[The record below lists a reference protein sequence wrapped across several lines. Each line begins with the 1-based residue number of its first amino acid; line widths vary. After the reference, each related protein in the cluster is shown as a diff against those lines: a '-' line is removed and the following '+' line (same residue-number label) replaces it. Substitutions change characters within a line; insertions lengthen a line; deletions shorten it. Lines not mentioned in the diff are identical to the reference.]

1 MMQYQM
7 KQNERLMSQLSDLER
22 KVKHLTKMVEQHKRG
37 KANGI
42 YAVCSAHPIVLEA
55 AIRYAHANHTPLLI
69 EATSNQVDQ
78 FGGYTGMTPA
88 DFRSFVCGLADSLNF
103 SQDMLILGGDHLGP
117 NRWQNLPAEQAM
129 ANADDLI
136 KSYVAAGFKKIH
148 LDCSMSCAND
158 PVPLTDEIV
167 AERAAR
173 LAKVAEETCIAHFG
187 ESDLVY
193 VIGTEVPVPGGAHEA
208 LTELAVTTPDAAR
221 ATLQA
226 HYHAFEKRGLEGI
239 WPRIIAL
246 VVQPGVEFDHT
257 HIIDYQPQKA
267 VSLSKMV
274 EDYDTLIFEAHST
287 DYQTPQSLRQLVKDH
302 FAILKVGP
310 ALTFAL
316 REALFSLAAIEEEL
330 LPAKAS
336 SGLRHVLESVMLD
349 RPEYWQSHYHG
360 DGNARRLARGYSY
373 SDRVRYYWPDSQI
386 DEAFE
391 RLVRNLADEPIPLP
405 LISQYLPLQYVKVRE
420 GDLSATPR
428 ELIINHIQ
436 DILQQYHCA
445 SLGDSSHN
453 A

>member
-1 MMQYQM
+1 M
-7 KQNERLMSQLSDLER
+7 
-22 KVKHLTKMVEQHKRG
+22 KHLTKMVEQHKRG

-78 FGGYTGMTPA
+78 FGGYTDMTPA
-88 DFRSFVCGLADSLNF
+88 DFRSFVCRLADSLDF

-173 LAKVAEETCIAHFG
+173 LAKVAEETCMAHFG

-193 VIGTEVPVPGGAHEA
+193 VIGTEVPVPGGAHET
-208 LTELAVTTPDAAR
+208 LTDLAVTTPDAAR

-226 HYHAFEKRGLEGI
+226 HYHAFEKHGLEGI

-267 VSLSKMV
+267 VALSKMV
-274 EDYDTLIFEAHST
+274 EDYDTLVFEAHST
-287 DYQTPQSLRQLVKDH
+287 DYQTPQSLRQLVIDH

-330 LPAKAS
+330 LPAKAC

-391 RLVRNLADEPIPLP
+391 RLVRNLADDPIPLP

-445 SLGDSSHN
+445 CLGAPARN

>member
-1 MMQYQM
+1 MQYQM

>member
-1 MMQYQM
+1 M
-7 KQNERLMSQLSDLER
+7 
-22 KVKHLTKMVEQHKRG
+22 KHLTKMVEQHKRG

>member
-1 MMQYQM
+1 M
-7 KQNERLMSQLSDLER
+7 
-22 KVKHLTKMVEQHKRG
+22 KHLTKMVEQHKRG

-88 DFRSFVCGLADSLNF
+88 DFRSFVCDLADLLNF

-158 PVPLTDEIV
+158 LVPLTDEIV

-226 HYHAFEKRGLEGI
+226 HYYAFEKRGLEGI
-239 WPRIIAL
+239 WSRIIAL

>member
-1 MMQYQM
+1 M
-7 KQNERLMSQLSDLER
+7 
-22 KVKHLTKMVEQHKRG
+22 KHLTKMVEQHKRG

-88 DFRSFVCGLADSLNF
+88 DFRSFVCRLADSLDF

-173 LAKVAEETCIAHFG
+173 LAKVAEETCMAHFG

-193 VIGTEVPVPGGAHEA
+193 VIGTEVPVPGGAHET
-208 LTELAVTTPDAAR
+208 LTDLAVTTPDAAR

-226 HYHAFEKRGLEGI
+226 HYHAFEKHGLEGI

-267 VSLSKMV
+267 VALSKMV
-274 EDYDTLIFEAHST
+274 EDYDTLVFEAHST
-287 DYQTPQSLRQLVKDH
+287 DYQTPQSLRQLVIDH

-330 LPAKAS
+330 LPAKAC

-391 RLVRNLADEPIPLP
+391 RLVHNLADDPIPLP

-445 SLGDSSHN
+445 CLGAPARN

>member
-1 MMQYQM
+1 
-7 KQNERLMSQLSDLER
+7 
-22 KVKHLTKMVEQHKRG
+22 
-37 KANGI
+37 
-42 YAVCSAHPIVLEA
+42 
-55 AIRYAHANHTPLLI
+55 
-69 EATSNQVDQ
+69 
-78 FGGYTGMTPA
+78 
-88 DFRSFVCGLADSLNF
+88 
-103 SQDMLILGGDHLGP
+103 
-117 NRWQNLPAEQAM
+117 M

-173 LAKVAEETCIAHFG
+173 LAKVAEETCMAHFG

-193 VIGTEVPVPGGAHEA
+193 VIGTEVPVPGGAHET
-208 LTELAVTTPDAAR
+208 LTDLAVTTPDAAR

-226 HYHAFEKRGLEGI
+226 HYHAFEKHGLEGI

-267 VSLSKMV
+267 VALSKMV
-274 EDYDTLIFEAHST
+274 EDYDTLVFEAHST
-287 DYQTPQSLRQLVKDH
+287 DYQTPQSLRQLVIDH

-330 LPAKAS
+330 LPAKAC

-391 RLVRNLADEPIPLP
+391 RLVRNLADDPIPLP

-445 SLGDSSHN
+445 CLGAPARN

>member
-1 MMQYQM
+1 
-7 KQNERLMSQLSDLER
+7 
-22 KVKHLTKMVEQHKRG
+22 MVEQHKRG

-88 DFRSFVCGLADSLNF
+88 DFRSFVCRLADSLDF

-173 LAKVAEETCIAHFG
+173 LAKVAEETCMAHFG

-193 VIGTEVPVPGGAHEA
+193 VIGTEVPVPGGAHET
-208 LTELAVTTPDAAR
+208 LTDLAVTTSDAAR

-226 HYHAFEKRGLEGI
+226 HYHAFEKHGLEGI

-267 VSLSKMV
+267 VALSKMV
-274 EDYDTLIFEAHST
+274 EDYDTLVFEAHST
-287 DYQTPQSLRQLVKDH
+287 DYQTPQSLRQLVIDH

-330 LPAKAS
+330 LPAKAC

-391 RLVRNLADEPIPLP
+391 RLVRNLADDPIPLP

-445 SLGDSSHN
+445 SLGAPARN

>member
-1 MMQYQM
+1 
-7 KQNERLMSQLSDLER
+7 MSQLSDLER

-226 HYHAFEKRGLEGI
+226 HYHAFEKRGQEGI

>member
-1 MMQYQM
+1 M
-7 KQNERLMSQLSDLER
+7 
-22 KVKHLTKMVEQHKRG
+22 KHLTKMVEQHKRG

-42 YAVCSAHPIVLEA
+42 YAVCSAHPVVLEA

-88 DFRSFVCGLADSLNF
+88 DFRRFVCGLADSLNF

-136 KSYVAAGFKKIH
+136 KNYVAAGFKKIH

-173 LAKVAEETCIAHFG
+173 LAKVAEETCVAHFG

-226 HYHAFEKRGLEGI
+226 HYHAFEKRGLEDI

>member
-1 MMQYQM
+1 M
-7 KQNERLMSQLSDLER
+7 
-22 KVKHLTKMVEQHKRG
+22 KHLTKMVEQHKRG

-88 DFRSFVCGLADSLNF
+88 DFRSFVCRLADSLDF

-173 LAKVAEETCIAHFG
+173 LAKVAEETCMAHFG

-193 VIGTEVPVPGGAHEA
+193 VIGTEVPVPGGAHET
-208 LTELAVTTPDAAR
+208 LTDLAVTTPDAAR

-226 HYHAFEKRGLEGI
+226 HYHAFEKHGMEGI

-267 VSLSKMV
+267 VALSKMV
-274 EDYDTLIFEAHST
+274 EDYDTLVFEAHST
-287 DYQTPQSLRQLVKDH
+287 DYQTPQSLRQLVIDH

-330 LPAKAS
+330 LPAKAC

-391 RLVRNLADEPIPLP
+391 RLVRNLADDPIPLP

-445 SLGDSSHN
+445 CLGAPDRN

>member
-1 MMQYQM
+1 
-7 KQNERLMSQLSDLER
+7 
-22 KVKHLTKMVEQHKRG
+22 MVEQHKRG

-88 DFRSFVCGLADSLNF
+88 DFRSFVCRLADSLDF

-173 LAKVAEETCIAHFG
+173 LAKVAEETCMAHFG

-193 VIGTEVPVPGGAHEA
+193 VIGTEVPVPGGAHET
-208 LTELAVTTPDAAR
+208 LTDLAVTTPDAAR

-226 HYHAFEKRGLEGI
+226 HYHAFEKHGLEGI

-267 VSLSKMV
+267 VALSKMV
-274 EDYDTLIFEAHST
+274 EDYDTLVFEAHST
-287 DYQTPQSLRQLVKDH
+287 DYQTPQSLRQLVIDH

-330 LPAKAS
+330 LPAKAC

-349 RPEYWQSHYHG
+349 RPEFWQSHYHG

-391 RLVRNLADEPIPLP
+391 RLVRNLADDPIPLP

-445 SLGDSSHN
+445 CLGAPARN